1 MAKHM
6 KASVDI
12 EDAPDELQADDPDA
26 KLAAAEAN
34 LKSLEDAERA
44 IDSAFSTGKA
54 DRAALTRQAQLD
66 AAEAVALVG
75 VAMEADEMAD
85 DAMRMSII
93 ASKNADQEGI
103 RRARQR
109 ERDARK
115 QAKVDH
121 REATKAAKQ
130 AYDAIRFSAPNKLG
144 FMRVVQV
151 TFLVHIFSTLLMLL
165 LTSRDDITYDSG
177 TLFDWVMIIL
187 EGVGFWFFVNQ
198 YKIGKKYMIA
208 LGGVGIAYSVILD
221 IMRGSFSIG
230 TFVGNTAFYL
240 VLVLYFIFSKRV
252 DYVMVNDFS
261 KHDGTIEREEN
272 QINRK
277 GWPFYRNLIMYFV
290 VFSVLG
296 HWMEAAMCQLI
307 RLKLVEGEYDPTN
320 TMLWRDWLYPFPM
333 EGMAVVIIAVA
344 LYPLFKWL
352 QKKFENRVIP
362 YVLSFLAN
370 ALTCSII
377 EFTMGLLINADY
389 SLWDYRENFG
399 NIMGQVCL
407 QNAVAFGVAASIIAW
422 FVYPLMERWIARL
435 RPEIVN
441 IAFVVIA
448 VFGGILWSLYIIDP
462 PKDGSEAE
470 VAQQTLAELE
480 DPPTDEKSNLEL
492 FFTIQ
497 GGAAEGMR
505 DTVGKA
511 DYLTDEEKATID
523 EGLVEIKQRYSDMK
537 ALVSGKS
544 ADAGK
549 AEAATAESTEPAV
562 DAQPQEP
569 AQLQDVTTDPAATT
583 DAQPEESA
591 PLQDAA

>member
-12 EDAPDELQADDPDA
+12 EDAPDELQTDDLDTKPIPP
-26 KLAAAEAN
+26 KSN
-34 LKSLEDAERA
+34 LKSLENAERA

-109 ERDARK
+109 ERNARK

-121 REATKAAKQ
+121 KAASKAAKQ

-151 TFLVHIFSTLLMLL
+151 VFLVHIFSTLLMML

-177 TLFDWVMIIL
+177 TLFDWVMVIL

-198 YKIGKKYMIA
+198 YKIGKKYMIV
-208 LGGVGIAYSVILD
+208 LGSIGVAYNVMLD
-221 IMRGSFSIG
+221 IMRGSFSPG
-230 TFVGNTAFYL
+230 FFVGNTAFYL
-240 VLVLYFIFSKRV
+240 ILVLYFIFSK
-252 DYVMVNDFS
+252 
-261 KHDGTIEREEN
+261 HLGTIEREEV

-352 QKKFENRVIP
+352 QKRFENRIVS
-362 YVLSFLAN
+362 YALSFLAN

-377 EFTMGLLINADY
+377 EFTMGMLINADY

-462 PKDGSEAE
+462 PKGMSEAE
-470 VAQQTLAELE
+470 TAREELTELE
-480 DPPTDEKSNLEL
+480 SATPDDRASIEL
-492 FFTIQ
+492 FFTLQ
-497 GGAAEGMR
+497 GGAAKGMR
-505 DTVGKA
+505 KTVSGA
-511 DYLTDEEKATID
+511 GYLTDEEKAKID
-523 EGLVEIKQRYSDMK
+523 EELAEIQRRYAGLESMMK
-537 ALVSGKS
+537 GNSGN
-544 ADAGK
+544 
-549 AEAATAESTEPAV
+549 AEEPEATV
-562 DAQPQEP
+562 DSAQPV
-569 AQLQDVTTDPAATT
+569 A
-583 DAQPEESA
+583 DAQPEEPAQQQEVATDATAA
-591 PLQDAA
+591 PDVQPEEAVQLQDAA